1 MDRDGVVERA
11 AKTAG
16 RGVWRLLTA
25 PLRSKLFMLGLLVT
39 GLGAALVAAP
49 ALGKHF
55 GGSGD
60 ALVSWAP
67 WMLRVGVSFLAAFVF
82 AFLVRRVITL
92 ALLVGGVALAGVFI
106 IHKLGL
112 GLDSSH
118 VEAVKDTIAS
128 TTQEVQ
134 AYADSTWANMKQYL
148 PSGGAAGAGLWRGAR
163 QKFEA

>member
-1 MDRDGVVERA
+1 
-11 AKTAG
+11 
-16 RGVWRLLTA
+16 
-25 PLRSKLFMLGLLVT
+25 VT

-55 GGSGD
+55 GVSGD

-67 WMLRVGVSFLAAFVF
+67 WMLRIGVSFLAAFVF
-82 AFLVRRVITL
+82 AFLVKRVIML
-92 ALLVGGVALAGVFI
+92 ALLVGGIALAGAFI

-112 GLDSSH
+112 GLESSH
-118 VEAVKDTIAS
+118 VEAVKDSVAHAAH
-128 TTQEVQ
+128 EVQ
-134 AYADSTWANMKQYL
+134 AYADSTWAHIKQYL